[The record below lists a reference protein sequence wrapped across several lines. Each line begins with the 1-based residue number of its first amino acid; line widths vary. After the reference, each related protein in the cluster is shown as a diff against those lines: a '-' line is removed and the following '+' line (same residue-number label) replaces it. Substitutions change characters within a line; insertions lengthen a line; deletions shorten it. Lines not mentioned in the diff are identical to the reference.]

1 MQTRN
6 GRTEVSVRATDE
18 RLRRL
23 REVALAACAVWL
35 VLENVALLAFFP
47 WHVTPEVAVVGEAL
61 YKVAFWFGVRLWAF
75 LAPALMLGA
84 LWAYSARSTR
94 MQGNMAGREVRRG

>member
-1 MQTRN
+1 MQTLD
-6 GRTEVSVRATDE
+6 GRTEVPVRTTDQ

-35 VLENVALLAFFP
+35 VLENAALLTFIP
-47 WHVTPEVAVVGEAL
+47 WHVAPEVTVVGAAL
-61 YKVAFWFGVRLWAF
+61 YKVAFWFGVRLWVF
-75 LAPALMLGA
+75 LATALMVGA
-84 LWAYSARSTR
+84 LWAYSARGTR